1 MWVVCQWSLT
11 RGYADIFATAIIIV
25 KIYVFFY
32 TANILKKYFCKQIME
47 KFADIFATANI
58 TDITMFVAMHIFP
71 HIFSQ
76 KICGKSRSDVSEW
89 VRVREAII

>member
-1 MWVVCQWSLT
+1 MGCVPVVFNQWVC
-11 RGYADIFATAIIIV
+11 GYFPNRNYYR
-25 KIYVFFY
+25 KNLRFFY

-71 HIFSQ
+71 HIFAQ

>member
-11 RGYADIFATAIIIV
+11 SGYADIFPTAIII
-25 KIYVFFY
+25 VFFY
-32 TANILKKYFCKQIME
+32 TANILKKYFCKKITE

-58 TDITMFVAMHIFP
+58 TDITMFFAMHIFP
-71 HIFSQ
+71 HIYTQ

-89 VRVREAII
+89 VRVSRLD

>member
-1 MWVVCQWSLT
+1 MGCVPVVFNQGVC
-11 RGYADIFATAIIIV
+11 GYFCNRNYYR
-25 KIYVFFY
+25 KNLRFFY
-32 TANILKKYFCKQIME
+32 TANILKKYFCKKITE

-71 HIFSQ
+71 HIFAQ

-89 VRVREAII
+89 VRAREAII